1 MNMAKMGV
9 RGGAELRKRAAD
21 VDKQKRSRYACPKCG
36 KESVKRKSNALW
48 KCNSCSATFAGGAYS
63 LNTPMG
69 ETANRAI
76 VDIAAGKKKAAE

>member
-1 MNMAKMGV
+1 MVKMGV

-36 KESVKRKSNALW
+36 KMSVKRKSNAVW
-48 KCNSCSATFAGGAYS
+48 QCNSCSATFAGGAYS
-63 LNTPMG
+63 LNTPIG

-76 VDIAAGKKKAAE
+76 ADIAMGKKKAEG